1 MEARGRQATPARLSQ
16 FSHNNGRHFL
26 GLFHG
31 LDTVQSV
38 SPRLSLSLSLS
49 LSLFLDPLWEPSHK
63 QHDLPQLRTGP
74 PRHMAVKLCC
84 LKSHT

>member
-16 FSHNNGRHFL
+16 FSDNNGRHFL

-49 LSLFLDPLWEPSHK
+49 FSIPSGSLRISSMTSPS
-63 QHDLPQLRTGP
+63 
-74 PRHMAVKLCC
+74 
-84 LKSHT
+84 